1 MAPGDT
7 GPRDRVG
14 MKCTLVEGVRD
25 AVCMSK
31 NLYIV
36 WKLRNGAEVKSRG
49 WHHPRIA
56 RSSPSENRKRI

>member
-14 MKCTLVEGVRD
+14 MKGTLVEGVRD
-25 AVCMSK
+25 AVCTSK
-31 NLYIV
+31 NLYRV
-36 WKLRNGAEVKSRG
+36 GKLRNGAEVKSRG

-56 RSSPSENRKRI
+56 RSNPSENRERI

>member
-14 MKCTLVEGVRD
+14 MKCTLVEGARD

-31 NLYIV
+31 
-36 WKLRNGAEVKSRG
+36 KLRNGAGVKSRG
-49 WHHPRIA
+49 WYHPRIA
-56 RSSPSENRKRI
+56 RSSPSENRERI